1 MLENNRNKTE
11 LTRILIDHGIDIKI
25 KDGWGM
31 TALDLAKR
39 RKEGL
44 DVLALLS
51 QDNIR

>member
-1 MLENNRNKTE
+1 MVGVWYVIFFNLVLNLLK
-11 LTRILIDHGIDIKI
+11 
-25 KDGWGM
+25 

>member
-1 MLENNRNKTE
+1 
-11 LTRILIDHGIDIKI
+11 
-25 KDGWGM
+25 M